1 MSVSPIEH
9 NTRAPQTL
17 SVVPSNQEQPDIMVV
32 GGGKG
37 GVGKTCFAV
46 NAAVEIARRGWRT
59 VLVDADLGCS
69 NVETVLGMRAPTRL
83 DTFFNQRDGGGLR
96 EVLCDTP
103 YGNLQ
108 LVPGT
113 SGLLDASHPRFR
125 QKSAFHDELRLLDAD
140 VVVVDL
146 DAGAHLD
153 TLDLFLLGAT
163 HGIVIITPERTSI
176 DNAFKFLR
184 GALYRRIERF
194 YESPELGVLLK
205 RSESLPGFI
214 ERLYRARLFDG
225 ATCDRICDELVALAR
240 SFQPRIVVNKA
251 NTAYEAQVAASIMAK
266 HCRRHLL
273 IRPDSLGMMFFDPT
287 VSEAVN
293 SGVPF
298 VVGRPQRKVS
308 GCIVNIANRLGYF

>member
-9 NTRAPQTL
+9 NAHVPEGL
-17 SVVPSNQEQPDIMVV
+17 IVSSDSVHQPEILVV

-46 NAAVEIARRGWRT
+46 NAAVEVARRGWRV

-69 NVETVLGMRAPTRL
+69 NVETVLGMRAPMRL
-83 DTFFNQRDGGGLR
+83 DAFFHQRNGAGLA
-96 EVLCDTP
+96 EVLCETP
-103 YGNLQ
+103 YPNLQ
-108 LVPGT
+108 LIPGT
-113 SGLLDASHPRFR
+113 SGLLDATHPRFR
-125 QKSAFHDELRLLDAD
+125 QKSAFQDELRGLDAD

-153 TLDLFLLGAT
+153 TLDLFLLSAT
-163 HGIVIITPERTSI
+163 YGVIIITPERTSI

-184 GALYRRIERF
+184 GALYRRIERY

-214 ERLYRARLFDG
+214 ERLYRAKLFDG
-225 ATCDRICDELVALAR
+225 AACDRLCDELVTLAR
-240 SFQPRIVVNKA
+240 SFRPRIIVNKA
-251 NTAYEAQVAASIMAK
+251 HTAYEAQVAAGIMTK
-266 HCRRHLL
+266 HCEKHLL
-273 IRPDSLGMMFFDPT
+273 IRPESLGMMFFDPT

-298 VVGRPQRKVS
+298 VVGRPRRKVS
-308 GCIVNIANRLGYF
+308 GCIVDIANRLGYF

>member
-1 MSVSPIEH
+1 MSISPIEH
-9 NTRAPQTL
+9 NARAPGSITTEPAAL
-17 SVVPSNQEQPDIMVV
+17 AQPEILVV

-46 NAAVEIARRGWRT
+46 NTAVEVARRGWRV

-69 NVETVLGMRAPTRL
+69 NVETVLGMRAPMRL
-83 DTFFNQRDGGGLR
+83 DEFFHQRNGEGLS
-96 EVLCDTP
+96 ELLCDTP
-103 YGNLQ
+103 YSNLR

-113 SGLLDASHPRFR
+113 SGLLDATHPRFR
-125 QKSAFHDELRLLDAD
+125 QKSAFHQELRLLDAD

-153 TLDLFLLGAT
+153 TLDLFLLAAT
-163 HGIVIITPERTSI
+163 SGIIIITPERTSI

-184 GALYRRIERF
+184 GALYRRIERY

-205 RSESLPGFI
+205 RSESLPAFI
-214 ERLYRARLFDG
+214 ERLYRARLFDS

-240 SFQPRIVVNKA
+240 SFRPRIVVNKA
-251 NTAYEAQVAASIMAK
+251 NTAYEAQVAAGIMSK
-266 HCRRHLL
+266 HCERHLL
-273 IRPDSLGMMFFDPT
+273 IRPISLGMMFFDAT

-298 VVGRPQRKVS
+298 VVGQPRRKVS
-308 GCIVNIANRLGYF
+308 GCIVDIANRLGYF